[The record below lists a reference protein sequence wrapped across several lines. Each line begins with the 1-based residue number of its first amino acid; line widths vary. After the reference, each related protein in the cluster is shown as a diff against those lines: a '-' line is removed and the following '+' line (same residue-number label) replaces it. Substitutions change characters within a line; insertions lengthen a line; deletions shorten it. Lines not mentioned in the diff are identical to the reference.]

1 MPIASLYF
9 TDIGPFDEIEF
20 EFDRQVNVFTGPNN
34 AGKTAALLMLGEL
47 LVYPSRPRTSCIGRR
62 VRNGSS
68 ATRPEQRWN
77 RLAET
82 CHLFPIRWWRLTKP

>member
-34 AGKTAALLMLGEL
+34 AGKTTALLMLGEL
-47 LVYPSRPRTSCIGRR
+47 LVYPFMAPDKLYRSENPKG
-62 VRNGSS
+62 
-68 ATRPEQRWN
+68 
-77 RLAET
+77 
-82 CHLFPIRWWRLTKP
+82 